1 MRNVIS
7 VKDVTNSLLR
17 KIEMKILMFFNG
29 SVAVPT
35 VAHFIELYKE
45 YCYRDKDFSKNATAS
60 SLKDQF
66 ESMLLFYQDVSLECE
81 YCYLIATKSIQ
92 NSFMIFIL
100 INITYLK
107 NEYVCIKI

>member
-7 VKDVTNSLLR
+7 VTDVTNSLLR

-29 SVAVPT
+29 SVAIPT

-45 YCYRDKDFSKNATAS
+45 YCYRDKYFSKNEAAR

-66 ESMLLFYQDVSLECE
+66 ETMLLFYQDASLDSE
-81 YCYLIATKSIQ
+81 YCYLIAAKSIQ
-92 NSFMIFIL
+92 NLYMIFI
-100 INITYLK
+100 IYYN
-107 NEYVCIKI
+107 